1 MKKILIS
8 PFEKYAESTLLLVG
22 MLALALG
29 AVMGSY
35 CNARFDGVIDL
46 HFVKAVGTYEP
57 LLDLLV
63 TVLITA
69 VVLFA
74 LGKYRNPKTR
84 LIDLVNTVLIA
95 KIPFYLLAIFN
106 CTGMIFD
113 ASEKV
118 MKSVQEN
125 VLNLPDF
132 SVLLPILIFSL
143 ITLIALMLS
152 VVLLFQGFK
161 VATNAK
167 GNKCVFGFVL
177 TLLLAEILSKIA
189 ISYLP

>member
-29 AVMGSY
+29 AVMGCY

-95 KIPFYLLAIFN
+95 KIPFYLLVIFN

-143 ITLIALMLS
+143 ITLIALVLS

-167 GNKCVFGFVL
+167 GNKSVFGFVL
-177 TLLLAEILSKIA
+177 ALLLAEILSKIA

>member
-1 MKKILIS
+1 MKKILIN
-8 PFEKYAESTLLLVG
+8 PFEKYSESTLLLVG
-22 MLALALG
+22 ILALALG
-29 AVMGSY
+29 SVMGYY

-46 HFVKAVGTYEP
+46 HFVKAVGAYEP
-57 LLDLLV
+57 LLDLVV
-63 TVLITA
+63 TVGVTA
-69 VVLFA
+69 VMLFA
-74 LGKYRNPKTR
+74 LGKYHNPKTR

-95 KIPFYLLAIFN
+95 KIPFYVLTIFN
-106 CTGMIFD
+106 GNGMIFD
-113 ASEKV
+113 ASEKI

-143 ITLIALMLS
+143 ITLAALVLS
-152 VVLLFQGFK
+152 IVLLFQGFK

-167 GNKCVFGFVL
+167 GNKSVFGFVL
-177 TLLLAEILSKIA
+177 VLLLAEIISKIA